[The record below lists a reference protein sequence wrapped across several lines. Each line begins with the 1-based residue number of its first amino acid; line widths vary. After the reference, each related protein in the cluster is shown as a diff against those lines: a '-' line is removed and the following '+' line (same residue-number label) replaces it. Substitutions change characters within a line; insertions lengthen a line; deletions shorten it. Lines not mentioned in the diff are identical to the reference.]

1 MQRAPAHSPQPDN
14 FVQDVINT
22 QQHGAGFHPQQNK
35 DLPPL
40 KGVKNNL
47 ISDPAMPRN
56 SQQQMLVQDNEQY
69 YEDEYY

>member
-1 MQRAPAHSPQPDN
+1 
-14 FVQDVINT
+14 
-22 QQHGAGFHPQQNK
+22 
-35 DLPPL
+35 L